1 MSVSRVQ
8 HSASSGSSYQM
19 RTSLPLHTFIRA
31 AEEANDTPSVIC
43 HIDPAKAQRCSWG
56 FIFSNYKR
64 CPGRL
69 SSSFHP
75 GIVRGPLN
83 YPEYS
88 FFFKF
93 TYTVSCS
100 KGSSDIPLI
109 SLLPSIKGRCNDRY
123 SLSAECYHPANQRTS

>member
-56 FIFSNYKR
+56 LFFPIIR
-64 CPGRL
+64 DVQVD
-69 SSSFHP
+69 SSIQ
-75 GIVRGPLN
+75 G
-83 YPEYS
+83 
-88 FFFKF
+88 
-93 TYTVSCS
+93 
-100 KGSSDIPLI
+100 
-109 SLLPSIKGRCNDRY
+109 
-123 SLSAECYHPANQRTS
+123 Q